1 MKVEIKYLDINSI
14 GMKILFNFLKINN
27 VYNKFI
33 RCMDL
38 KGKVSSPLFGDPVMI
53 YPLYNIYEKT
63 TYITFNKIS
72 SLQIILN
79 LVLGDRELLQKWNI
93 VLFNLIGEDKLKQM
107 ILSSYNIAHFANK
120 AYYVDMYK
128 LFYKNPNL
136 TINDILELSI
146 KNIKTWGYY
155 CPTTLFGD
163 SRILSIV
170 ESKKNLNKKQ
180 IKQYNEYGWIV
191 SYTIGMD
198 VYNKILNELTNMF
211 CASQIYDTDIKK

>member
-1 MKVEIKYLDINSI
+1 MKAEIHSLDINSI
-14 GMKILFNFLKINN
+14 GMKTLFNFLKINN

-72 SLQIILN
+72 SLQVILN
-79 LVLGDRELLQKWNI
+79 MVLGDRGLLQKWNI

-107 ILSSYNIAHFANK
+107 ILSSYNIAHFVNK
-120 AYYVDMYK
+120 AHYIEMYQ
-128 LFYKNPNL
+128 LFYNDKNL
-136 TINDILELSI
+136 TIDDILELSI
-146 KNIKTWGYY
+146 KNIKSWCYY
-155 CPTTLFGD
+155 CPMTLFGD
-163 SRILSIV
+163 NRILSII

-180 IKQYNEYGWIV
+180 IKQYNEHDSIV
-191 SYTIGMD
+191 RYTIGMH
-198 VYNKILNELTNMF
+198 VYNKIMNELTNMF
-211 CASQIYDTDIKK
+211 CISQIYDIDIKK